1 MALSQEESTKLRKIV
16 DVLSSPQD
24 SDEIWWAIG
33 EIESIIK
40 PKDIVIDGHNLSS
53 ITCPECQV
61 KFTRE
66 EYAYGHDCEAN

>member
-40 PKDIVIDGHNLSS
+40 AGK
-53 ITCPECQV
+53 
-61 KFTRE
+61 
-66 EYAYGHDCEAN
+66 